1 MNLSETARIKIITV
15 QRAVVYDCDVDR
27 AEKVGAVL
35 KTLSLEPLLIDHA
48 ALMRA
53 VIQSPM
59 TPPALLI
66 GDVGDALDWRELGA
80 TLREQL
86 ADVPVIAYGS
96 AAAAE
101 QVTAAVGAARV
112 LRLPFPFTHEA
123 LAKALHVPAQ
133 ATIEESGKAVM
144 PTGASASVREV
155 VRLIRQV
162 AAHDSSVLIL
172 GESGTGKEL
181 AARAIHDASP
191 RRQRP
196 FIAINCGAIP
206 AELLESELFGHE
218 KGAFTGAI
226 AARKGRFEIAEGGTL
241 FLDEIGDMS
250 LPMQVKL
257 LRVLQERVFE
267 RVGNHQPI
275 RCNVRIIAA
284 THRNL
289 EDSIERG
296 VFREDLFYRLN
307 VFPIEMPALRERIED
322 IPALIRDFAER
333 NASEGRGRIEMTA
346 RTVQALSRHPWPGNV
361 RELGNLIER
370 LSILCPNR
378 RVDIADLP
386 PKYRPA
392 GMFDDLLQSN
402 DPHALEPAELGT
414 APRNAVELDE
424 LDHPVLGDDVLL
436 DFEER
441 EAVLLLTQNDLSD
454 AHSQLP
460 PEGLDLRE
468 HLFTIERDLIQQALN
483 RAGGTVAHAARL
495 LKLRRTTLVE
505 KLRKFEML
513 NEAVASEV

>member
-1 MNLSETARIKIITV
+1 MNPSEPVRIKVSTL
-15 QRAVVYDCDVDR
+15 QRAVVYDCDSDR
-27 AEKVGAVL
+27 AEQVAAVL
-35 KTLSLEPLLIDHA
+35 RFLDLEPLLIDHA

-53 VIQSPM
+53 VIQTPT

-66 GDVGDALDWRELGA
+66 GDVGDSPDWRELGA
-80 TLREQL
+80 ALREQL
-86 ADVPVIAYGS
+86 GDIPVVAYGS
-96 AAAAE
+96 AAAAD
-101 QVTAAVGAARV
+101 QLIDAVGSSRV
-112 LRLPFPFTHEA
+112 IRLPFPFKYES

-133 ATIEESGKAVM
+133 AALEEAANVVM
-144 PTGASASVREV
+144 PTGVSNAVRDAT
-155 VRLIRQV
+155 RLIRQV

-196 FIAINCGAIP
+196 FVAINCGAIP
-206 AELLESELFGHE
+206 SELLESELFGHE
-218 KGAFTGAI
+218 KGSFTGAV

-267 RVGNHQPI
+267 RVGNHAPI

-289 EDSIERG
+289 EDSIARG

-307 VFPIEMPALRERIED
+307 VFPIEMPSLRERVED
-322 IPALIRDFAER
+322 IPLLIRDFSNR
-333 NASEGRGRIEMTA
+333 NAHEGRGRIELTQ
-346 RTVQALSRHPWPGNV
+346 RTLQALSRHPWPGNV

-386 PKYRPA
+386 AKYRPA
-392 GMFDDLLQSN
+392 SVVEDLMQLSDEVALQPASAPQFAVQEESVGEEEDFGLDD
-402 DPHALEPAELGT
+402 
-414 APRNAVELDE
+414 
-424 LDHPVLGDDVLL
+424 
-436 DFEER
+436 R
-441 EAVLLLTQNDLSD
+441 EAVSMLTQSD
-454 AHSQLP
+454 AVDVIAQLP
-460 PEGLDLRE
+460 PEGIDLRD
-468 HLFTIERDLIQQALN
+468 HLFNIERNLIRQALN

-513 NEAVASEV
+513 NEAASEV